1 MLWVRREESTWS
13 LQFLASLQVDQI
25 LEKYKDRLLCLP
37 IRDVICSCSVP
48 RGLFLVKFLLT
59 AFREFH
65 LGIPT
70 RDRVCGWGMA
80 LPLLSQESLVRRHK
94 SSAAW
99 PMGGTWAGRGSLYLH
114 LRTWQERPSGAR
126 AGQVKCKELSKGEKA
141 EGIHPSISQKPSASG
156 DWDAWNPGSLDSV
169 ALALSVQSLS
179 LKNKWQSLCD
189 LWMPEGWDG
198 PWAWGYGWDPSL
210 CRDWR
215 SAVARSSGHWILSV
229 FLPQHP
235 SRHLPHSSLFFLPH
249 LTSHSF
255 FLDLLLSSI
264 CSCSV
269 YGWMVRLFQN
279 MF

>member
-1 MLWVRREESTWS
+1 M
-13 LQFLASLQVDQI
+13 DQI

-141 EGIHPSISQKPSASG
+141 EGIHPSISQKPSAFLETG
-156 DWDAWNPGSLDSV
+156 MPGILAHWTQLPWHFLFSLFPLRTSDS
-169 ALALSVQSLS
+169 LSVTCECLRGEMVPGLGAMGGIQ
-179 LKNKWQSLCD
+179 
-189 LWMPEGWDG
+189 
-198 PWAWGYGWDPSL
+198 A
-210 CRDWR
+210 
-215 SAVARSSGHWILSV
+215 SAGTGGQR
-229 FLPQHP
+229 
-235 SRHLPHSSLFFLPH
+235 
-249 LTSHSF
+249 
-255 FLDLLLSSI
+255 
-264 CSCSV
+264 
-269 YGWMVRLFQN
+269 
-279 MF
+279 